1 MQQKR
6 YFGNSH
12 GRADQMAWGNN
23 GNTLGIL
30 KANLELKHISFS
42 ELVVLAVDRATTVTK
57 NEFVNFEHAFF
68 SWVQDKIHKAT

>member
-42 ELVVLAVDRATTVTK
+42 ELVVLTVDRATTVTK
-57 NEFVNFEHAFF
+57 NEFVNFEHVFVSSQTA
-68 SWVQDKIHKAT
+68 KLRK